1 MFNSVT
7 SFFFGGS
14 NESEQTEIDLQTT
27 SAPENE
33 WILVDVPAGGSN
45 SVEMTP
51 MENLLIEHPSMSVY
65 NSRCTGSTGEAS
77 DLSESSNDDGSPSTR
92 KNPPR
97 KVKNTVAHQAPR
109 KPKAVAARAGIEAQI
124 LSIQSSQRSRKHSE
138 SKKLS
143 RHNFQR
149 LNKSYNRQTGSGKPY
164 NRSGRIHCPAVR
176 SSTPIKH

>member
-14 NESEQTEIDLQTT
+14 NESEQTPETEIDLQTT
-27 SAPENE
+27 PAPENE
-33 WILVDVPAGGSN
+33 WILVDVP
-45 SVEMTP
+45 
-51 MENLLIEHPSMSVY
+51 EHPSMSVY

-77 DLSESSNDDGSPSTR
+77 DLSESSNDDESPSTR

-109 KPKAVAARAGIEAQI
+109 KPNAVAARAGIESQI

-143 RHNFQR
+143 RHNIQR
-149 LNKSYNRQTGSGKPY
+149 LNKCHNRQTGSGKPY